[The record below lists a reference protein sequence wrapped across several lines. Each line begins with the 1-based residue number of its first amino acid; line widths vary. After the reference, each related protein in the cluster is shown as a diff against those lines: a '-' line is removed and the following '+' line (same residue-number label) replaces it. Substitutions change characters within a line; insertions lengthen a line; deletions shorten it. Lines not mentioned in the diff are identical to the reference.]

1 MHIDR
6 VSFGS
11 LVMDGRKYGSDLL
24 IFPDGR
30 IEEGWRRA
38 RGHRLAVEDVER
50 LLEAG
55 PEVIVAGTGVFGR
68 MKAEPDLEERLLQ
81 AGIRFL
87 AAPNKRAMALFNE
100 EARQGRVGGCFH
112 LTC

>member
-11 LVMDGRKYGSDLL
+11 LVMDGRKYGSDVL
-24 IFPDGR
+24 IFPDDR
-30 IEEGWRRA
+30 VEEGWSRA
-38 RGHRLAVEDVER
+38 RGHRLAMEDVER
-50 LLEAG
+50 LVEAG
-55 PEVIVAGTGVFGR
+55 PEVIVAGMGVFGR
-68 MKAEPDLEERLLQ
+68 MKAEPDVKERLLQ

-100 EARQGRVGGCFH
+100 AARKGCAGGCFH